1 MRAAAL
7 AAVLLLAASYLVF
20 GAWWQ
25 GQNASDTSPGPLKTG
40 DTAGPELTGRATPTT
55 PVDTTVAEALHAA
68 LIGKG
73 PKEQRRIFL
82 DRSLAGTAPVPY
94 YEPLA
99 RHLIEL
105 LLGKERGALW
115 YYSFSCLVS
124 MGQPVAP
131 LFESQVDSEDGDAR
145 RLALAVLIALRREG
159 VAVSLPPMLDLIE
172 DADAYVRQLAWG
184 LLYRGVPYEDALAQ
198 RMLGHMQRNP
208 APGQWSAGTALAQMG
223 PKGVALLLGELKAAD
238 ARRRLA
244 AARSIGQA
252 PLDEIRAVFAELML
266 AMEDP
271 APDVREWAIRA
282 LSRFEG
288 DCAACLPALL
298 KTAQESDFGI
308 VQASLRILGEM
319 GPAAEAA
326 VPLLLERL
334 QDDDPRLVSQAA
346 GVLGAIHARAAVVL
360 PALAAL
366 VREDTSDAAAR
377 AIGAFGPEGWEYAVA
392 LLHDDDEDVRY
403 SGLTA
408 FQAMG
413 ASAAPIVPEL
423 LPLIRGDDHSMA
435 LRAIETAGAIG
446 PGAKG
451 AIPAILERLAWGE
464 EDLPVKV
471 AGPALVRLGPA
482 AEGPLRQAL
491 RSSDHQTRSQAV
503 RVVAFFLGRAQFAFP
518 ELETLLTDKDATV
531 RLHAVYAAGAVLQQ
545 PVDLAVRLAA
555 PRTAPG
561 AHLEL
566 AVRKRLRSLLER
578 AREDEDETVRR
589 QSEAYLRTL
598 DAT

>member
-1 MRAAAL
+1 MRAGAL
-7 AAVLLLAASYLVF
+7 AAVLLVVASYLVF

-25 GQNASDTSPGPLKTG
+25 GQDDSGTSPGGLETADTTG
-40 DTAGPELTGRATPTT
+40 PGLTSRAAPTT
-55 PVDTTVAEALHAA
+55 AVDTTAAEALHAA
-68 LIGKG
+68 LTGKG
-73 PKEQRRIFL
+73 PKEQRRVFL
-82 DRSLAGTAPVPY
+82 DRSLAGTTSVPY
-94 YEPLA
+94 HEPLA

-105 LLGKERGALW
+105 LMGKERGALW
-115 YYSFSCLVS
+115 HCSFSCLVS
-124 MGQPVAP
+124 MGQPVAA

-159 VAVSLPPMLDLIE
+159 VEVSLPPMLTLIE

-184 LLYRGVPYEDALAQ
+184 LLYRGIPFDEAIAE
-198 RMLGHMQRNP
+198 RMLAHMQRDP
-208 APGQWSAGTALAQMG
+208 EPRQWSAGTALAQMG
-223 PKGVALLLGELKAAD
+223 AKGVALLLGELQAAD

-244 AARSIGQA
+244 AVRSIGQA
-252 PLDEIRAVFAELML
+252 PVDEIRAVFAQLML

-271 APDVREWAIRA
+271 SPDVREWAVRA

-298 KTAQESDFGI
+298 ETVQESDFGV
-308 VQASLRILGEM
+308 VQASLGVLGEM

-326 VPLLLERL
+326 VPLLLKRL
-334 QDDDPRLVSQAA
+334 QDDDPRLVSRAA
-346 GVLGAIHARAAVVL
+346 GVLGAIHARPAAVL

-446 PGAKG
+446 PGGKG

-464 EDLPVKV
+464 GDLPANV

-482 AEGPLRQAL
+482 VEEPLRQAL

-503 RVVAFFLGRAQFAFP
+503 RVVGFFLGRSQFAFA
-518 ELETLLTDKDATV
+518 ELEALLADKDAAL
-531 RLHAVYAAGAVLQQ
+531 RLHAVHAACAALQQ
-545 PVDLAVRLAA
+545 PVRLAVRLAE
-555 PRTAPG
+555 PQTAPG
-561 AHLEL
+561 AHLEP

-578 AREDEDETVRR
+578 ASESEDETVRR
-589 QSEAYLRTL
+589 EGEAFLRRL
-598 DAT
+598 DAK